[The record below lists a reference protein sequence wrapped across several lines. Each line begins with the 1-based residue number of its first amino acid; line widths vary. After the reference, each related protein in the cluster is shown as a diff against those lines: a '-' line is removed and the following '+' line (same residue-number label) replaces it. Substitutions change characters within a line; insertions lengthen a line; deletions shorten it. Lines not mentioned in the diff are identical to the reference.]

1 MEQFNKETMAR
12 IHSIETLG
20 TVDGPGIR
28 FVIFM
33 QGCHLKCKYCHNR
46 DTWDLS
52 CGTIITIDEL
62 IDKISRY
69 ANYFKASGGGVTVS
83 GGEPLLQMDFLINLF
98 EKLKNLNVHTA
109 IDTSG
114 MFSITPKLEELINL
128 TDLFLVD
135 IKHIDPDKCKELVGF
150 SNAKELEFIKYLNSI
165 NKPIWIRQVIIPS
178 ITDDKEDLLKLK
190 DFIASL
196 SNVQKVEL
204 LKYHNM
210 GKFKWESLGK
220 IYELENVPNATD
232 EDIERTKKFLNIK

>member
-46 DTWDLS
+46 DTWNLS

-69 ANYFKASGGGVTVS
+69 SNYFKASGGGITVS
-83 GGEPLLQMDFLINLF
+83 GGEPLLQIDFLINLF
-98 EKLKNLNVHTA
+98 KELKKFNIHTA

-114 MFSITPKLEELINL
+114 MFCITQKLEELISL

-135 IKHIDPDKCKELVGF
+135 IKHINPDKCKKLVGF
-150 SNAKELEFIKYLNSI
+150 SNERELEFIKYLNSI
-165 NKPIWIRQVIIPS
+165 NKPIWIRQVIIPG
-178 ITDDKEDLLKLK
+178 INDNEEYILKLK
-190 DFIASL
+190 DFISKL
-196 SNVQKVEL
+196 KNIEKVEL

-220 IYELENVPNATD
+220 VYELENVPNATD
-232 EDIERTKKFLNIK
+232 EDIARAKKILNI

>member
-46 DTWDLS
+46 DTWNLS
-52 CGTIITIDEL
+52 SGTAITLEEL
-62 IDKISRY
+62 VNKITRY
-69 ANYFKASGGGVTVS
+69 SNYFKASNGGVTVS

-98 EKLKNLNVHTA
+98 KELKKLNIHTA
-109 IDTSG
+109 IDTAG
-114 MFSITPKLEELINL
+114 MFSITPKLEKLISL

-135 IKHIDPDKCKELVGF
+135 VKHINPDKCKKLVGF
-150 SNAKELEFIKYLNSI
+150 SNEKELEFIKYLDSI
-165 NKPIWIRQVIIPS
+165 NKPIWIRQVVIPG

-190 DFIASL
+190 DFISSL
-196 SNVQKVEL
+196 SNVQKIEL

-210 GKFKWESLGK
+210 GKFKWESLGEK
-220 IYELENVPNATD
+220 YELENVQNATD
-232 EDIERTKKFLNIK
+232 EDINRAKKILDI